1 MVIVKDPIGFRLIRN
16 IILVSTFFSII
27 MTGIQLF
34 LDYKSETDAMNERL
48 KQVKNSSLESIS
60 HTLWQSNNE
69 LVKIQLKNLLSF
81 NDITYAAI
89 KEEGSLTYS
98 FGEDLG
104 EDTLQKEYALSYMY
118 NGVRYELGVLTLQA
132 SLKLIRDRV
141 FDRFILIAITQS
153 IKTFIVAF
161 LILYIF
167 SYMITRHL
175 YRVVDY
181 AYSIGEKGLEQKP
194 LVLDLN
200 GKEDELHLLEDALN
214 MLQKRVHS
222 KLEKRQNENLKLGEL
237 NSILERRIISKEVQ
251 DNQIIVD
258 KDSFEKIQS
267 IVQMMIESS
276 DTELA
281 EQDIKSLDILL
292 RRAVKES

>member
-104 EDTLQKEYALSYMY
+104 DDTLQKEYALSYMY

-222 KLEKRQNENLKLGEL
+222 KLEKRQKENLKLGEL

>member
-81 NDITYAAI
+81 NDITYAAV

-222 KLEKRQNENLKLGEL
+222 KLEKRQKENLKLGEL

-258 KDSFEKIQS
+258 KDSFEEIQS
-267 IVQMMIESS
+267 IVQIMIESS

-281 EQDIKSLDILL
+281 EQDVKSLDILL

>member
-104 EDTLQKEYALSYMY
+104 DDTLQKEYALSYMY

-258 KDSFEKIQS
+258 KDSFEEIQS
-267 IVQMMIESS
+267 IVQIMIESS

-281 EQDIKSLDILL
+281 EQDVKSLDILL

>member
-258 KDSFEKIQS
+258 KDSFEEIQS
-267 IVQMMIESS
+267 IVQIMIESS

-281 EQDIKSLDILL
+281 EQDVKSLDILL

>member
-81 NDITYAAI
+81 NDITYAAV

-281 EQDIKSLDILL
+281 EQDVKSLDILL

>member
-222 KLEKRQNENLKLGEL
+222 KLEKRQKENLKLGEL

>member
-81 NDITYAAI
+81 NDITYAAV

-258 KDSFEKIQS
+258 KDSFEEIQS
-267 IVQMMIESS
+267 IVQIMIESS

-281 EQDIKSLDILL
+281 EQDVKSLDILL

>member
-104 EDTLQKEYALSYMY
+104 DDTLQKEYALSYMY

-292 RRAVKES
+292 LRAVKES

>member
-258 KDSFEKIQS
+258 KDSFEEIQS
-267 IVQMMIESS
+267 IVQIMIESS